1 MFHVLKETSISEKV
15 FTETNYKRLQKTLL
29 YIKNNLIDSNSGMH
43 LTVDY
48 LIEINNIITSSNNIA
63 LKKLMFAL
71 KNIYFMMEMVERV
84 RYCLQMMMM
93 SIMMIAKTNLNY
105 IWKIV
110 IVLLE
115 VQKKYRQS
123 KYKNTKNEKWKKCFH
138 QNVECVI
145 LED

>member
-15 FTETNYKRLQKTLL
+15 FTETNYKRLQKTL
-29 YIKNNLIDSNSGMH
+29 IDSNSGMP

-84 RYCLQMMMM
+84 KYCLQMMMM

-115 VQKKYRQS
+115 VQKKYRP
-123 KYKNTKNEKWKKCFH
+123 
-138 QNVECVI
+138 
-145 LED
+145 